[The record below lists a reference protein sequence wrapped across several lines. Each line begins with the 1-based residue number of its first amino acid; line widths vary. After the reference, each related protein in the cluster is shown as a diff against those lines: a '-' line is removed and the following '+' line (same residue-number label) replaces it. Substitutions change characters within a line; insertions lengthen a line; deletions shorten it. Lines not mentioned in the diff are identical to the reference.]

1 VQLTIRIGNKP
12 LRRQPGTPHI
22 TTRKTNAR
30 DVKLP
35 NNASRYSFKT
45 AIQDINTIPR

>member
-1 VQLTIRIGNKP
+1 VQIAIRIGHKP
-12 LRRQPGTPHI
+12 LRRKPRTPQI
-22 TTRKTNAR
+22 TPRKTNAR